1 MDNLIHNKF
10 LVNNGDDEKL
20 LKKAKYIFSQHGKL
34 DPFIF
39 VNITT
44 ACNLRCSYCFTGYE
58 REREI
63 LNLSIEDVNFIIEA
77 IREIKKIKPF
87 YNKPKIVFFGGEPLL
102 PTNRKVIEY
111 IFDKLMEF
119 DPEIEIV
126 TNAVY
131 LIDFIDLLNKYNKM
145 IKYIKI
151 TLSGPREIHNQVKK
165 SINNVGTY
173 DISINNIKYVINN
186 VPNII
191 LYLSILLAKYN
202 LDIAILA
209 IIMN

>member
-1 MDNLIHNKF
+1 
-10 LVNNGDDEKL
+10 
-20 LKKAKYIFSQHGKL
+20 
-34 DPFIF
+34 
-39 VNITT
+39 
-44 ACNLRCSYCFTGYE
+44 
-58 REREI
+58 
-63 LNLSIEDVNFIIEA
+63 
-77 IREIKKIKPF
+77 
-87 YNKPKIVFFGGEPLL
+87 
-102 PTNRKVIEY
+102 
-111 IFDKLMEF
+111 MEF

-202 LDIAILA
+202 LDIVILA